1 MSYMEGDGEGLQMS
15 SGSSHNRS
23 QPLLIGLLLGYS
35 VQLMDTGG
43 SVRRADVLKGNC

>member
-1 MSYMEGDGEGLQMS
+1 MSHMERDREELQMS
-15 SGSSHNRS
+15 SGSSHNHS

-43 SVRRADVLKGNC
+43 SVRGADVLKGNC